1 MRNGIRINWG
11 DIYIY
16 LYDDGRIRY
25 QLDPLGGYGSE
36 LIDTFERGRFTAEI
50 LTLEE
55 APVARNGVLYYEE
68 ETGYPDDI
76 PMYIP
81 MK

>member
-1 MRNGIRINWG
+1 MDPHQLGW
-11 DIYIY
+11 YFIY

-25 QLDPLGGYGSE
+25 QLDPIGGYGSE
-36 LIDTFERGRFTAEI
+36 LIDTFDSKSFTAEI
-50 LTLEE
+50 LTLKTVPVVRNNIVCYEKE
-55 APVARNGVLYYEE
+55 A
-68 ETGYPDDI
+68 GYPDDI